1 MRKLCHVLLVA
12 TLILQSGCAR
22 PTTVCPPAL
31 ALPDSIIQ
39 RLERDGSE
47 AEWNW
52 LDQHQ
57 KQQEMLLP

>member
-1 MRKLCHVLLVA
+1 MQKLLLGLLAV
-12 TLILQSGCAR
+12 TLILQTGCAR
-22 PTTVCPPAL
+22 PTLVCPEAL
-31 ALPDSIIQ
+31 AIPDSIIQ

-52 LDQHQ
+52 LDQYQ